1 MANLIP
7 KKRIDKYQLNE
18 NLKKI
23 PDISPKEREL
33 LNKSFSKDLSG
44 GLTEYKL
51 RERVKKLANDKKDD
65 IDQWELEKVKKKIL
79 ENFGK

>member
-1 MANLIP
+1 MANLVP
-7 KKRIDKYQLNE
+7 KKRINKYELNE

-23 PDISPKEREL
+23 PDISPKEREY
-33 LNKSFSKDLSG
+33 LNKSFSKDLPD
-44 GLTEYKL
+44 GLTEFEL
-51 RERVKKLANDKKDD
+51 RERVKKLSNDKKDD